1 MQFQTLFLAAALALV
16 GSVAADET
24 CTTSQQATAFTSLA
38 GLLSGTD
45 LTDCSDKSG
54 YNMLSATALP
64 TDAEKTKM
72 CAVTSCHSLISTII
86 SKNVPNCILTIPTSG
101 ATFNVYTLAT
111 SFESDCTR
119 LTTPA
124 ATTATPA
131 ATTATPSVTTATPAA
146 TTATPSSGSA
156 PSATTATPASTTATP
171 ASATSG
177 SKAAC

>member
-16 GSVAADET
+16 SSVAADEA
-24 CTTSQQATAFTSLA
+24 CTSSQQTTAFTALA

-45 LTDCSDKSG
+45 LTDCSDKAG
-54 YNMLSATALP
+54 YNMLYATALP

-72 CAVTSCHSLISTII
+72 CGVASCHSLIATII
-86 SKNVPNCILTIPTSG
+86 SKNVPDCILVIPTSG
-101 ATFNVYTLAT
+101 ANFNVYTLAT

-124 ATTATPA
+124 ATTATP
-131 ATTATPSVTTATPAA
+131 SVTTATPSSGSAPSA

-156 PSATTATPASTTATP
+156 PSATTATSAST
-171 ASATSG
+171 TSG